1 MADSALWSHTQTF
14 PAEAQSASLAR
25 RFVAH
30 HLMEHGLAY
39 LVPDVQLVTS
49 ELATNA
55 LMHTR
60 RPFTL
65 SLDHFERA
73 VVVTVQDGSPSV
85 PVMRVP
91 DTLDSHGRGLYLVDS
106 ISHDWGVAEETD
118 GAASVWASF
127 RTA

>member
-1 MADSALWSHTQTF
+1 
-14 PAEAQSASLAR
+14 
-25 RFVAH
+25 
-30 HLMEHGLAY
+30 MEHGLAY

-73 VVVTVQDGSPSV
+73 VVVTVQDGSPLV